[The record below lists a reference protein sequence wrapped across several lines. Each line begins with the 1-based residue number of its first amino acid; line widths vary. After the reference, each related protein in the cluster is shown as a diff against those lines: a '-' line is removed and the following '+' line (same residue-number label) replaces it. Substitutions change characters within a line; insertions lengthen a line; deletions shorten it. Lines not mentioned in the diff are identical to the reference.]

1 MRISI
6 PSVKSFCIPLVFVL
20 ALGGGRDAGATVRV
34 ATSLPE
40 LASDAFAIARGVVT
54 ATRGQWTDDHRMIE
68 TVVTLDVET
77 YLKGRLGSTVLFR
90 TVGGTL
96 GRYRNVVVGAPQF
109 AVGQH
114 VVVFLAARG
123 PAVPHVLGMGDG
135 VFRLAPSASG
145 GWIVRGAPL
154 ALFEQRVRLLV
165 AGQR

>member
-6 PSVKSFCIPLVFVL
+6 PSVKSFCIPLVLL
-20 ALGGGRDAGATVRV
+20 ALGAGRDAGATVRL
-34 ATSLPE
+34 AASLPE
-40 LASDAFAIARGVVT
+40 LASDAFAIARGVIT

-77 YLKGRLGSTVLFR
+77 YLKGRLGSTVQFR

-123 PAVPHVLGMGDG
+123 PAVPHVLGMRND
-135 VFRLAPSASG
+135 SAMQATIDFSK
-145 GWIVRGAPL
+145 IVDL
-154 ALFEQRVRLLV
+154 ERLL
-165 AGQR
+165 AEIFF